1 MTKTGGNQ
9 FGTFKGVFTPS
20 ILTILG
26 VIMYLRFGWVLGNLG
41 LPLTLLAVTIAT
53 SVTFL
58 TGLSLAATATNM
70 RIGGGG
76 AYYIISRS
84 LGIEIGSAIGVP
96 LFLAQSI
103 GVAFY
108 ISGFAEAFTQVIPVD
123 FITRHL
129 PFAMSPEKF
138 VSITTLVLLT
148 SIALVSANLA
158 LKTQM
163 LILVLIGL
171 SLISFFLGSSASIP
185 SVSGLEHTLTKLPFW
200 VVFAVFFPAVT
211 GIEAG
216 ISMSGDLKDPSKAL
230 PRGTLGSVLAGYI
243 IYMLIPLFLVR
254 LVPNRQILMQDSMI
268 MQQVARWGVLIVLGV
283 WAATLSSALG
293 CILGAPRTLQAL
305 SRDRVLPRLLGRG
318 YGPAQEPRNA
328 MVLTFLVALTAIL
341 LGDLN
346 LLAPVL
352 TMFFLTSYGLINLS
366 AGLEGLIDSPT
377 WRPTFRVRPLICLT
391 GALIC
396 LLIMLMIDAGA
407 TFVATAVTGA
417 IYFWMKR
424 RNLGAQWG
432 DMRYGILML
441 LARFAI
447 GRLTHRQEA
456 IERSWRPNIL
466 VLSGSPQKRWYLIE
480 LARALVRGPSCVTVA
495 TVVPPSEG
503 GPNRVRELQN
513 TIQAFLRKRDTDA
526 LVKVVVEEDSIRG
539 MEVLVKG
546 YGFGPITPNLILMG
560 ETVDPNAIDR
570 FAALI
575 QQIHTLHRSL
585 VLVREPLDDGPP
597 AASSGRIDI
606 WWRGRQSNIGL
617 TLTLAYLLQRG
628 GYFENARIS
637 IKRIAENE
645 TEPEFTEAALREHI
659 QAQRLDVEVETVVRT
674 GDGSIMS
681 QIRAVSA
688 DAALVCMGLRPPE
701 TDETPE
707 SYAAYYRGLI
717 AATDGLPLM
726 LVLSAGEVDYRAI
739 IGLR

>member
-1 MTKTGGNQ
+1 MSDKTGGNQ
-9 FGTFKGVFTPS
+9 FGAFKGVFTPS

-41 LPLTLLAVTIAT
+41 LPLTLLVVTLAT
-53 SVTFL
+53 SVTCL

-70 RIGGGG
+70 HIGGGG

-108 ISGFAEAFTQVIPVD
+108 ISGFAEAFTRVVPVEN
-123 FITRHL
+123 ITALL
-129 PFAMSPEKF
+129 PFAITPERF
-138 VSITTLVLLT
+138 VAVITLILLT
-148 SIALVSANLA
+148 AIALISANLA

-163 LILVLIGL
+163 LILALIVV
-171 SLISFFLGSSASIP
+171 SLISFFLGSSESVPAPSDLSQRIP
-185 SVSGLEHTLTKLPFW
+185 PLPFW

-216 ISMSGDLKDPSKAL
+216 IAMSGDLKDPAKAL
-230 PRGTLGSVLAGYI
+230 PRGTLGAVLAGYI
-243 IYMLIPLFLVR
+243 TYMLIPVFLYR
-254 LVPNRQILMQDSMI
+254 LVPDRQVLIQESMV
-268 MQQVARWGVLIVLGV
+268 MQQVARWGILIVLGV

-293 CILGAPRTLQAL
+293 SLLGAPRTLQAL
-305 SRDRVLPRLLGRG
+305 SRDRVTPRLLGRG

-328 MVLTFLVALTAIL
+328 MLLTFLVALTAIL

-346 LLAPVL
+346 MLAPVL

-377 WRPTFRVRPLICLT
+377 WRPNFRVRPAISLAGAAICFLM
-391 GALIC
+391 
-396 LLIMLMIDAGA
+396 MLMIDAGA
-407 TFVATAVTGA
+407 TVVAGIVTGT

-424 RNLGAQWG
+424 RNLGSQWG

-447 GRLTHRQEA
+447 GRLAKRQETA
-456 IERSWRPNIL
+456 ERTWRPNIL

-495 TVVPPSEG
+495 TVIPPQEG
-503 GPNRVRELQN
+503 GENRIHKLQD
-513 TIQAFLRKRDTDA
+513 TIQSFLHKRGSDA
-526 LVKVVVEEDSIRG
+526 LVKIVEEDDIITG
-539 MEVLVKG
+539 LEVLIKG

-560 ETVDPNAIDR
+560 ETEVPDAMDR
-570 FAALI
+570 FAGLI
-575 QQIHTLHRSL
+575 QQIHRLHRNL
-585 VLVREPLDDGPP
+585 VLVREPAEAPP
-597 AASSGRIDI
+597 PVSSGRIDI

-628 GYFENARIS
+628 GYFENAQIR
-637 IKRIAENE
+637 IKRITESDNE
-645 TEPEFTEAALREHI
+645 QDTSEKALREHI
-659 QAQRLDVEVETVVRT
+659 QAQRLEVEIETVVRT
-674 GDGSIMS
+674 DSGSIME
-681 QIRAVSA
+681 QIRTASA
-688 DAALVCMGLRPPE
+688 DAALVCMGLRPPA
-701 TDETPE
+701 PE
-707 SYAAYYRGLI
+707 ESAEAYAGYYRGLI
-717 AATDGLPLM
+717 AATEGLPLL
-726 LVLSAGEVDYRAI
+726 LVLAAGEIDYRAI

>member
-1 MTKTGGNQ
+1 MSKTGGNQ

-41 LPLTLLAVTIAT
+41 LPLTLLVVTIAT

-70 RIGGGG
+70 HIGGGG

-108 ISGFAEAFTQVIPVD
+108 ISGFAEAFTRVIDVGPIVAM
-123 FITRHL
+123 L
-129 PFAMSPEKF
+129 PFAITPERF
-138 VSITTLVLLT
+138 VAVVTLIALAT
-148 SIALVSANLA
+148 IALVSADLA

-163 LILVLIGL
+163 LILVLIAA
-171 SLISFFLGSSASIP
+171 SLVSFFLGSSASVP
-185 SVSGLEHTLTKLPFW
+185 SPAELEQTVTKLPFW

-216 ISMSGDLKDPSKAL
+216 IAMSGDLKNPSKAL
-230 PRGTLGSVLAGYI
+230 PHGTLGAVLAGYI
-243 IYMLIPLFLVR
+243 TYMLIPIFLFR
-254 LVPNRQILMQDSMI
+254 LVPNRQVLMQESMI
-268 MQQVARWGVLIVLGV
+268 MQQVARWGILIVLGV

-293 CILGAPRTLQAL
+293 SLLGAPRTIQAL
-305 SRDRVLPRLLGRG
+305 SRDHVLPRILGRG

-328 MVLTFLVALTAIL
+328 MVLTFIVALTAIL

-377 WRPTFRVRPLICLT
+377 WRPSFRAKPIVCLAGAAICFLV
-391 GALIC
+391 
-396 LLIMLMIDAGA
+396 MLMIDAGA
-407 TFVATAVTGA
+407 TVVAGTVTGV

-447 GRLTHRQEA
+447 GRLAKRKESD
-456 IERSWRPNIL
+456 ERTWRPNIL

-480 LARALVRGPSCVTVA
+480 LARTLVRGPSCVTVA
-495 TVVPPSEG
+495 TIIPPSEPG
-503 GPNRVRELQN
+503 SNRVRELQN
-513 TIQAFLRKRDTDA
+513 SIQAFLHKRETDA
-526 LVKVVVEEDSIRG
+526 LVKVVEEEDIITG

-560 ETVDPNAIDR
+560 ETVVPDSMDR

-575 QQIHTLHRSL
+575 QQIHALNRNL
-585 VLVREPLDDGPP
+585 VLVREPVEEGPP
-597 AASSGRIDI
+597 ETSSGRIDI

-628 GYFENARIS
+628 GYFENASIA
-637 IKRIAENE
+637 IKRIAESE
-645 TEPEFTEAALREHI
+645 AEPESSEAALREHI
-659 QAQRLDVEVETVVRT
+659 QSQRLDVEIETVVRS
-674 GDGSIMS
+674 DSSIMQ
-681 QIRAVSA
+681 QIRNESA
-688 DAALVCMGLRPPE
+688 DAALVCMGLRAPE
-701 TDETPE
+701 PDETPE
-707 SYAAYYRGLI
+707 SYAAYYRGVI
-717 AATDGLPLM
+717 AATDGLPLL
-726 LVLSAGEVDYRAI
+726 LVLAAGDIDYRAI